1 MITASSHTRQ
11 HDREAPENCSETD
24 SRGAGAVHQ
33 LADASGSACGDPPAC
48 GGGNRFAGW
57 LPAGEGRAPGTAT
70 PRWQSELADAISTP
84 EDLLTALRLDH
95 APLPSAHAAAAVF
108 RLRVPRNYVA
118 RMRVGDPA
126 DPLLRQVL
134 PVGRE
139 LEDVADYV
147 TDPLGEHA
155 ALRAPG
161 LLQKYR
167 GRALIIT
174 TSACAVHC
182 RYCFRREFP
191 YSEQTSDAP
200 RWSAALAEIGRDSSI
215 EEVLLSGGD
224 PLSLSDAR
232 LKSLT
237 DALATIPHVRRLR
250 VHTRQP
256 IVLPSRVDEGLQGWL
271 RSVRMPTVFVLHA
284 NHPNELSEDVRA
296 ACEKLRASGVTLLNQ
311 SVLLRG
317 VNDDVGTLAELS
329 RRLFETGVLPYYLH
343 VLDRVRGA
351 AHFEVP
357 EIEARLI
364 AGELAARLP
373 GYLVPRLVREV
384 HGAAAKVTLPPQLPN
399 SGN

>member
-1 MITASSHTRQ
+1 MITASSYTRQ
-11 HDREAPENCSETD
+11 HDRESPGTPLESD
-24 SRGAGAVHQ
+24 SKGGLGAYGA
-33 LADASGSACGDPPAC
+33 
-48 GGGNRFAGW
+48 
-57 LPAGEGRAPGTAT
+57 PAGIAGSRAASSS
-70 PRWQSELADAISTP
+70 WQSELADAISTP
-84 EDLLTALRLDH
+84 EELLTALHLDH
-95 APLPSAHAAAAVF
+95 SLLQPARDAAAVF
-108 RLRVPRNYVA
+108 RLRVPRNYVS

-134 PVGRE
+134 PIGRE

-200 RWSAALAEIGRDSSI
+200 RWSAALSEIGRDSSI

-237 DALATIPHVRRLR
+237 DGLATIPHVRRLR

-284 NHPNELSEDVRA
+284 NHPHELSDDVRA
-296 ACEKLRASGVTLLNQ
+296 ACEKLRVSGATLLNQ

-317 VNDDVGTLAELS
+317 VNDNVDVLAELS
-329 RRLFETGVLPYYLH
+329 RRLFDSGVLPYYLH
-343 VLDRVRGA
+343 VLDRVRGSS
-351 AHFEVP
+351 HFEIP
-357 EIEARLI
+357 ETEARVI

-373 GYLVPRLVREV
+373 GYLVPRLVREIY
-384 HGAAAKVTLPPQLPN
+384 GAPAKVTLAPKLPQSAPETGL
-399 SGN
+399 GN

>member
-11 HDREAPENCSETD
+11 HDPETPENRSETDWSRGSGDLPSGD
-24 SRGAGAVHQ
+24 SRGAGAAIHQ
-33 LADASGSACGDPPAC
+33 LPGRRP
-48 GGGNRFAGW
+48 
-57 LPAGEGRAPGTAT
+57 GEGRASGLTT
-70 PRWQSELADAISTP
+70 PRWQSELAEAISSP
-84 EDLLTALRLDH
+84 EELLTALRLDH
-95 APLPSAHAAAAVF
+95 GLLRPARAAAKAF
-108 RLRVPRNYVA
+108 RLRVPRSYVA

-134 PVGRE
+134 PIGSE

-191 YSEQTSDAP
+191 YSEQTTDAP

-284 NHPNELSEDVRA
+284 NHPNELSDDVRV

-317 VNDDVGTLAELS
+317 VNDNVGVLAELS
-329 RRLFETGVLPYYLH
+329 RRLFDASVLPYYLH

-357 EIEARLI
+357 ETEAQVI

-373 GYLVPRLVREV
+373 GYLVPRLVREI
-384 HGAAAKVTLPPQLPN
+384 HGAPAKVTLPPQLPEYAN
-399 SGN
+399 

>member
-1 MITASSHTRQ
+1 MITASS
-11 HDREAPENCSETD
+11 S
-24 SRGAGAVHQ
+24 
-33 LADASGSACGDPPAC
+33 
-48 GGGNRFAGW
+48 
-57 LPAGEGRAPGTAT
+57 
-70 PRWQSELADAISTP
+70 WQSELADAISTP
-84 EDLLTALRLDH
+84 EELLSALHLDH
-95 APLPSAHAAAAVF
+95 SLLQPARAASTAF

-134 PVGRE
+134 PIGRE

-191 YSEQTSDAP
+191 YSEQTSEARANARESVPAGTRANGSEPVPAGAP

-271 RSVRMPTVFVLHA
+271 RSVRIPTVFVLHA
-284 NHPNELSEDVRA
+284 NHPNELSDDVRA
-296 ACEKLRASGVTLLNQ
+296 ACERLRASGVTLLNQ

-317 VNDDVGTLAELS
+317 VNDDVDVLAELS
-329 RRLFETGVLPYYLH
+329 RRLFDISVLPYYLH
-343 VLDRVRGA
+343 ALDRVRGA

-357 EIEARLI
+357 ETEARVL

-373 GYLVPRLVREV
+373 GYLVPRLVREIY
-384 HGAAAKVTLPPQLPN
+384 GAPAKVTLPPHLPE
-399 SGN
+399 

>member
-11 HDREAPENCSETD
+11 HDPETPENRSETDWSRGSGDVPSGD
-24 SRGAGAVHQ
+24 SRGAGAAIHQ
-33 LADASGSACGDPPAC
+33 LAGRRSV
-48 GGGNRFAGW
+48 
-57 LPAGEGRAPGTAT
+57 EGRASGPTTPG
-70 PRWQSELADAISTP
+70 WQSELAQAISSP
-84 EDLLTALRLDH
+84 EELLTALRLDH
-95 APLPSAHAAAAVF
+95 GLLQPARVAASVF

-134 PVGRE
+134 PIGSE
-139 LEDVADYV
+139 LEDAADYV

-191 YSEQTSDAP
+191 YSEQTTDAP

-256 IVLPSRVDEGLQGWL
+256 IVLPSRVDEGLHGWL

-284 NHPNELSEDVRA
+284 NHPNELSDDVRA
-296 ACEKLRASGVTLLNQ
+296 ACEKLKTSGVTLLNQ

-317 VNDDVGTLAELS
+317 VNDNVDVLAELS
-329 RRLFETGVLPYYLH
+329 RRLFDAGVLPYYLH

-357 EIEARLI
+357 ETEAQVI

-373 GYLVPRLVREV
+373 GYLVPRLVREIY
-384 HGAAAKVTLPPQLPN
+384 GAPAKVTLPPQLPN
-399 SGN
+399 TPTEIRLK